1 MRCIYCGAEIKN
13 LDIWFGHPTH
23 SDWFGQ
29 STLSVLVDEL
39 NTKFDVGILETKYST
54 IDMFNT
60 FGIFNLGNVLTT
72 FYNFF
77 QDGGYFG
84 VCMFTLL
91 MSLFASLVYSNVKK
105 VKNPIHTNVI
115 DVLYAKIAFSLLMC
129 FFANRFYN
137 EIISIMFLRYLL
149 YCWILGFFFK
159 NSTIS

>member
-1 MRCIYCGAEIKN
+1 M
-13 LDIWFGHPTH
+13 
-23 SDWFGQ
+23 
-29 STLSVLVDEL
+29 DEL

-159 NSTIS
+159 KFIYKIKL